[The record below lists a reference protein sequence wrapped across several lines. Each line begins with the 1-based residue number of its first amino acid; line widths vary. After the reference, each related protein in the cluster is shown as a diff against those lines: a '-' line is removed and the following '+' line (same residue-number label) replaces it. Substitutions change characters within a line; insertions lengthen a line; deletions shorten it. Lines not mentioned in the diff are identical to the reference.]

1 MLEKER
7 ERERERGGGGGGGGG
22 YKADF
27 FPFVQLDR
35 KVCCSDGA
43 WASEL

>member
-1 MLEKER
+1 MER
-7 ERERERGGGGGGGGG
+7 EREREREEEEEDI
-22 YKADF
+22 KADF

-35 KVCCSDGA
+35 KVCHSDGA